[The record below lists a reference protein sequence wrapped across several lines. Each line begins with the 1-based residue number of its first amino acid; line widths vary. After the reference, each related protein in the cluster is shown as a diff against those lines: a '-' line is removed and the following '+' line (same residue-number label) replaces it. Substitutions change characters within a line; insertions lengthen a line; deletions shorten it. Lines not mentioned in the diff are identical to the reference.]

1 MSRARGLERRLGQW
15 MRARLPAALA
25 EFVMFGL
32 KMGWAALYGGAM
44 LGALIASHLLW
55 QEGWPIHRY
64 DALFAFAI
72 ALQALFLAL
81 GLESWREVKVILL
94 FHLTGTL
101 MELFKTE
108 MGSWAYP
115 EDAIFR
121 IGGVPLFSGFMYGG
135 VGSFIARAI
144 RSFDMRF
151 APYPPYWVSVALGA
165 AIYVNFFTHHF
176 GPDLRYVLIAATL
189 LLFWRTRIAFRP
201 ARRIYA
207 MPLPIAAGLTALFLW
222 IAENV
227 GTATRSWLYAGQS
240 SGDLVSFAKIGSW
253 YLLLYVSFA
262 TVTLVTR
269 DALERR
275 A

>member
-108 MGSWAYP
+108 MGS
-115 EDAIFR
+115 
-121 IGGVPLFSGFMYGG
+121 
-135 VGSFIARAI
+135 
-144 RSFDMRF
+144 
-151 APYPPYWVSVALGA
+151 
-165 AIYVNFFTHHF
+165 
-176 GPDLRYVLIAATL
+176 
-189 LLFWRTRIAFRP
+189 
-201 ARRIYA
+201 
-207 MPLPIAAGLTALFLW
+207 
-222 IAENV
+222 
-227 GTATRSWLYAGQS
+227 
-240 SGDLVSFAKIGSW
+240 
-253 YLLLYVSFA
+253 
-262 TVTLVTR
+262 
-269 DALERR
+269 
-275 A
+275 

>member
-1 MSRARGLERRLGQW
+1 
-15 MRARLPAALA
+15 
-25 EFVMFGL
+25 
-32 KMGWAALYGGAM
+32 
-44 LGALIASHLLW
+44 
-55 QEGWPIHRY
+55 
-64 DALFAFAI
+64 
-72 ALQALFLAL
+72 
-81 GLESWREVKVILL
+81 
-94 FHLTGTL
+94 
-101 MELFKTE
+101 
-108 MGSWAYP
+108 
-115 EDAIFR
+115 
-121 IGGVPLFSGFMYGG
+121 MYGG